1 MNIPN
6 KLTILRILAVPALVA
21 AHYFCVSTIPAVLLF
36 IFASVTDWLDGY
48 TARATNQVTPL
59 GTFLDPVADKLL
71 VVTALGLLMSTKPDV
86 VLTISGILVIARE
99 LFISSLREWMAVMSA
114 DCRIEVS
121 RMAKIKTGLQMTA
134 LILLIY
140 ASKNDSII
148 WDAGVS
154 LLVVS
159 ILFSLYSALNYL
171 KTAWP
176 ALTFGS
182 KQQ

>member
-1 MNIPN
+1 
-6 KLTILRILAVPALVA
+6 
-21 AHYFCVSTIPAVLLF
+21 
-36 IFASVTDWLDGY
+36 
-48 TARATNQVTPL
+48 
-59 GTFLDPVADKLL
+59 
-71 VVTALGLLMSTKPDV
+71 
-86 VLTISGILVIARE
+86 
-99 LFISSLREWMAVMSA
+99 MAVMSA

-121 RMAKIKTGLQMTA
+121 RIAKMKTGLQMTA

-140 ASKNDSII
+140 ASKSASPI